1 MKACS
6 AAEGQERWL
15 RRWLRRGHLGVFY
28 NSLDERRQSH
38 FFEVPC
44 CSIIR
49 SPACHTQRHMDT
61 GRMPCEDC
69 SDFATKSANCKKLGK
84 RPGTHSSLV
93 PSERT
98 WPCRHLDLE
107 LLASR
112 TLRQKISVVEA
123 SQLVVLCYGHP

>member
-15 RRWLRRGHLGVFY
+15 RRWLRRDHLGVFY

-44 CSIIR
+44 CSVIR

-61 GRMPCEDC
+61 HTHMHMP
-69 SDFATKSANCKKLGK
+69 THMHTY
-84 RPGTHSSLV
+84 THSFNVCVCQHIGTCSLC
-93 PSERT
+93 SFLDSGSIKERT
-98 WPCRHLDLE
+98 LD
-107 LLASR
+107 
-112 TLRQKISVVEA
+112 
-123 SQLVVLCYGHP
+123 

>member
-61 GRMPCEDC
+61 HTHTCICPHICTHTLTLSM
-69 SDFATKSANCKKLGK
+69 SVFASTF
-84 RPGTHSSLV
+84 
-93 PSERT
+93 
-98 WPCRHLDLE
+98 E
-107 LLASR
+107 LA
-112 TLRQKISVVEA
+112 VY
-123 SQLVVLCYGHP
+123 VLFWIAVA